1 MEEYLET
8 LKQLTTD
15 LGIQEEEYE
24 EWLSTVSKGNEDILK
39 GILTTYAESPE
50 EFVTNYS
57 DDPEGYIAGLQE
69 MFEEPS
75 EEDEAIF
82 ARKGAKLQK
91 LLSFKKGG
99 STKCKCGCNLVRSK
113 EKGGKIVSKCACGC
127 KSSLQEGGKTPKN
140 NLLIKNTQKKV
151 LKKENLEEPIDE
163 TVDFT
168 GYLEARAENNKKAA
182 LALPS
187 NKESYHKTKGLLK
200 NNPTGLLKNK
210 PTERIKYPLRK
221 HITK

>member
-1 MEEYLET
+1 MEEYLEI

-24 EWLSTVSKGNEDILK
+24 EWLSTVSKGNEGILK
-39 GILTTYAESPE
+39 GILTTYAENPE

-57 DDPEGYIAGLQE
+57 DDPEGYITSLQE

-82 ARKGAKLQK
+82 AKKGAKLQR
-91 LLSFKKGG
+91 LISFKKGG
-99 STKCKCGCNLVRSK
+99 VTKCKCGCNLVRSK

-127 KSSLQEGGKTPKN
+127 KASLEEGGKTPKKQ
-140 NLLIKNTQKKV
+140 LLTKPIKKKV
-151 LKKENLEEPIDE
+151 KEGEPAEAVDE

-168 GYLEARAENNKKAA
+168 DYLEARAGEELRQTLAWPREKGSLPKTTDYLKKKS
-182 LALPS
+182 P
-187 NKESYHKTKGLLK
+187 EW
-200 NNPTGLLKNK
+200 
-210 PTERIKYPLRK
+210 IKYPLRK

>member
-1 MEEYLET
+1 MEEYLGI

-24 EWLSTVSKGNEDILK
+24 EWLSKVSKGNEGILK

-57 DDPEGYIAGLQE
+57 DDPEGYISSLQD

-82 ARKGAKLQK
+82 AKKGAKLQK
-91 LLSFKKGG
+91 LLSFKKRG

-151 LKKENLEEPIDE
+151 LKNENLEEPIDE

-168 GYLEARAENNKKAA
+168 EYLEAREEDKNKIA
-182 LALPS
+182 LQS
-187 NKESYHKTKGLLK
+187 NKVSYPKTKD
-200 NNPTGLLKNK
+200 LLKNK
-210 PTERIKYPLRK
+210 PTNLLKNEPTERIKYSLRK
-221 HITK
+221 NIIK